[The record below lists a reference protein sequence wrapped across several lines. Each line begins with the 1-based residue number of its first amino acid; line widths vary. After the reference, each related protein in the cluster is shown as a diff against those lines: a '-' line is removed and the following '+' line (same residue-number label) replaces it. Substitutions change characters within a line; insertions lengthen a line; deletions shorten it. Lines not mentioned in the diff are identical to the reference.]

1 MTDRFFL
8 SSSKRTGGFTLIEL
22 LIVIVII
29 GVMASLATLSLPDKV
44 AQHWTDKLSRLTA
57 TLNYGQEEAL
67 SRGSPIWVSID
78 QNGWRFS
85 LRDRFEK
92 LQPLTHPEIFEP
104 TAWEMPVNI
113 KTMTLRLGDDAYPEP
128 VDIHIQG
135 ESKHATIARDRFG
148 RFRLQLE

>member
-1 MTDRFFL
+1 MTEQFSF
-8 SSSKRTGGFTLIEL
+8 SNAKRSRGFTLIEL
-22 LIVIVII
+22 LIVIVIL
-29 GVMASLATLSLPDKV
+29 GVMAGLATLSLPDKS

-57 TLNYGQEEAL
+57 TLNYAQEEAL

-104 TAWEMPVNI
+104 TAWEMPINI
-113 KTMTLRLGDDAYPEP
+113 KPVTLKLGDDAYPETA
-128 VDIHIQG
+128 VIEIQG
-135 ESKHATIARDRFG
+135 VSQHAVIERDRFG
-148 RFRLQLE
+148 RYRLQLE

>member
-1 MTDRFFL
+1 MTARFSL
-8 SSSKRTGGFTLIEL
+8 SSSKRAGGFTLIEL

-29 GVMASLATLSLPDKV
+29 GVMAGLATLSLPDKV

-67 SRGSPIWVSID
+67 SRGSPIWVSLD

-104 TAWEMPVNI
+104 TAWEMPINI
-113 KTMTLRLGDDAYPEP
+113 KPITLRLGDDAYPETA
-128 VDIHIQG
+128 VIEIQG
-135 ESKHATIARDRFG
+135 VSQHAVIERDRFG

>member
-1 MTDRFFL
+1 MTDRFPL
-8 SSSKRTGGFTLIEL
+8 RCSQRSRGFTLIEL
-22 LIVIVII
+22 LIVVVIL
-29 GVMASLATLSLPDKV
+29 GVMAGLATLSLPDKS

-67 SRGSPIWVSID
+67 SRGSPIWVSLD

-104 TAWEMPVNI
+104 TAWDMPINI
-113 KTMTLRLGDDAYPEP
+113 KPVTLRLGDDAYPETA
-128 VDIHIQG
+128 VIEIQG
-135 ESKHATIARDRFG
+135 VSQHAVIERDRFG
-148 RFRLQLE
+148 RYRLQLE